1 MYKLLLI
8 LFIIVSFFLIS
19 IILFQNNDDIDIS
32 ASSSNTQSPF
42 NTNMSNKILTKSII
56 LLTSLFFIISLLLS
70 NIHVKKYIKNIKL
83 HNIMKNKV

>member
-8 LFIIVSFFLIS
+8 LFIFVSFFLVS
-19 IILFQNNDDIDIS
+19 IIMFQDNDDIDIS
-32 ASSSNTQSPF
+32 ASSNNIKSPF

-70 NIHVKKYIKNIKL
+70 NINVKKYIKNVKL
-83 HNIMKNKV
+83 NNVLKK